1 MGRILIGNIKGPQGE
16 AGKNFEYA
24 KTYAS
29 VSAMNADFS
38 GTDVAEGEYVV
49 ISAGI
54 DDADNGRVYRKG
66 TNSYVYVNRVN
77 GPTGP
82 RGATGPMPTLVTNLD
97 TTTAGQGALDASVGP
112 TIKGK
117 VTKEGGETG
126 DTVTTFNTSDTTTDA
141 EIIEYTAMEKLT
153 SGSPLKTLMSIM
165 SKAVKNVRWFQKL
178 LGTTDISGIGN
189 GTVTNAVS
197 TLNDAL
203 VNTTIQSYT
212 PELVRTNGT
221 TVIGQ
226 DTTGGSRT
234 GRYIKIGNKVF
245 VYATIKT
252 RIIENGEYCGITLP
266 YHAIMSKIP
275 FTVAE
280 LTQNFQAEAS
290 HINVANVNSTLS
302 IATIM
307 GTTGTSAV
315 RTAAME
321 SGTYA
326 YITFSGWYLT
336 DQ

>member
-38 GTDVAEGEYVV
+38 GTDVDEGEYVV

-82 RGATGPMPTLVTNLD
+82 RGATGPMPTLVNNLN
-97 TTTAGQGALDASVGP
+97 TTTAGQGALDAAQGP
-112 TIKGK
+112 TIAGK
-117 VTKEGGETG
+117 VTGNGGEAG
-126 DTVTTFNTSDTTTDA
+126 DTIATFTTSDTTTDS
-141 EIIEYTAMEKLT
+141 EIIKYTAMEKLT

-197 TLNDAL
+197 TLNDAIT
-203 VNTTIQSYT
+203 NYI
-212 PELVRTNGT
+212 VRVSGT
-221 TVIGQ
+221 TPSSQ
-226 DTTGGSRT
+226 TDLL
-234 GRYIKIGNKVF
+234 
-245 VYATIKT
+245 
-252 RIIENGEYCGITLP
+252 LP
-266 YHAIMSKIP
+266 YPTGFNAGNCTIVS
-275 FTVAE
+275 
-280 LTQNFQAEAS
+280 TQISVSNVWRNETYMAGYPDYVCVTSLRDQG
-290 HINVANVNSTLS
+290 INVYPVGQSS
-302 IATIM
+302 FSRPIRVTISKQKL
-307 GTTGTSAV
+307 G
-315 RTAAME
+315 
-321 SGTYA
+321 
-326 YITFSGWYLT
+326 
-336 DQ
+336 

>member
-66 TNSYVYVNRVN
+66 TSSYVYVNRVN

-117 VTKEGGETG
+117 VNKEGGETG

-197 TLNDAL
+197 TLNDTKA
-203 VNTTIQSYT
+203 NK
-212 PELVRTNGT
+212 T
-221 TVIGQ
+221 TVDAINSSLTNVVEEMLTLSYNGKSANIYFRKHLNVLSILITKEAESMALPTTWKDIGTLTNIKAPS
-226 DTTGGSRT
+226 D
-234 GRYIKIGNKVF
+234 RYIPFISS
-245 VYATIKT
+245 
-252 RIIENGEYCGITLP
+252 NGL
-266 YHAIMSKIP
+266 
-275 FTVAE
+275 
-280 LTQNFQAEAS
+280 
-290 HINVANVNSTLS
+290 
-302 IATIM
+302 
-307 GTTGTSAV
+307 TGTFRLYKDGGVRLIAHSNNAYWLQTSATV
-315 RTAAME
+315 
-321 SGTYA
+321 
-326 YITFSGWYLT
+326 LL
-336 DQ
+336 

>member
-117 VTKEGGETG
+117 VTKEGGEIG

-141 EIIEYTAMEKLT
+141 EIIEYTEMAKLT

-165 SKAVKNVRWFQKL
+165 SKAVKNVRWFQKF

-203 VNTTIQSYT
+203 VTLN
-212 PELVRTNGT
+212 LVSATRMT
-221 TVIGQ
+221 GQ
-226 DTTGGSRT
+226 ATTGAT
-234 GRYIKIGNKVF
+234 GNIALGD
-245 VYATIKT
+245 
-252 RIIENGEYCGITLP
+252 LP
-266 YHAIMSKIP
+266 NDGMTAV
-275 FTVAE
+275 VAP
-280 LTQNFQAEAS
+280 LAS
-290 HINVANVNSTLS
+290 
-302 IATIM
+302 
-307 GTTGTSAV
+307 GTSTFLRAWVSPTNNTWFLTAV
-315 RTAAME
+315 NPNTGEVLANQSISFRYWLLKFKR
-321 SGTYA
+321 S
-326 YITFSGWYLT
+326 
-336 DQ
+336 

>member
-38 GTDVAEGEYVV
+38 GTDVDEGEYVV

-82 RGATGPMPTLVTNLD
+82 RGATGPMPTLVNNLN
-97 TTTAGQGALDASVGP
+97 TTTAGQGALDAAVGP
-112 TIKGK
+112 TIDGK
-117 VTKEGGETG
+117 VTGNGGEAG
-126 DTVTTFNTSDTTTDA
+126 DTIATFTTSDTTTDT
-141 EIIEYTAMEKLT
+141 EIIEYTDMAKLT

-197 TLNDAL
+197 TLNDAFKSF
-203 VNTTIQSYT
+203 Q
-212 PELVRTNGT
+212 VRTVFIQYTVSNNGNHNANLKTLIDADMPSGYRCLGVAGYT
-221 TVIGQ
+221 TNDPNVVATSI
-226 DTTGGSRT
+226 
-234 GRYIKIGNKVF
+234 RYVDSNYSFQIREF
-245 VYATIKT
+245 ATAQI
-252 RIIENGEYCGITLP
+252 
-266 YHAIMSKIP
+266 S
-275 FTVAE
+275 
-280 LTQNFQAEAS
+280 Q
-290 HINVANVNSTLS
+290 
-302 IATIM
+302 
-307 GTTGTSAV
+307 
-315 RTAAME
+315 TAQ
-321 SGTYA
+321 
-326 YITFSGWYLT
+326 ILYLCAKS
-336 DQ
+336 

>member
-82 RGATGPMPTLVTNLD
+82 RGATGPMPTLVNNLN
-97 TTTAGQGALDASVGP
+97 TTTAGQGALDAAVGP
-112 TIKGK
+112 TIDGK
-117 VTKEGGETG
+117 VTGNGGEAG
-126 DTVTTFNTSDTTTDA
+126 DTIATFTTSDTTTA
-141 EIIEYTAMEKLT
+141 SEIIEYTDMDKLT

-197 TLNDAL
+197 TLNDAFKSF
-203 VNTTIQSYT
+203 Q
-212 PELVRTNGT
+212 VRTIFIQYTLSNNGN
-221 TVIGQ
+221 
-226 DTTGGSRT
+226 
-234 GRYIKIGNKVF
+234 Y
-245 VYATIKT
+245 
-252 RIIENGEYCGITLP
+252 
-266 YHAIMSKIP
+266 
-275 FTVAE
+275 
-280 LTQNFQAEAS
+280 
-290 HINVANVNSTLS
+290 NVNLKTLIDADIPSGYRCLGVVGYTTNDVNVVATSVRYTDSNYSFQIREFATAQISST
-302 IATIM
+302 AQ
-307 GTTGTSAV
+307 V
-315 RTAAME
+315 
-321 SGTYA
+321 
-326 YITFSGWYLT
+326 FYLCAKS
-336 DQ
+336 

>member
-82 RGATGPMPTLVTNLD
+82 RGATGPMPTLVNNLN
-97 TTTAGQGALDASVGP
+97 TTTAGQGALDAAVGP
-112 TIKGK
+112 TIDGK
-117 VTKEGGETG
+117 VTGNGGEAG
-126 DTVTTFNTSDTTTDA
+126 DTIATFTTSDTTTA
-141 EIIEYTAMEKLT
+141 SEIIEYTDMDKLT

-197 TLNDAL
+197 TLNDAKASNRTVL
-203 VNTTIQSYT
+203 LYNSGIAASSQYTLSQSIAEFRYILLQFVVTKGVSSDSVFEFYEQVVVSAHNTEAQILFAASRDSGIGVSGSLYLNGTSMYVNTITKASGIS
-212 PELVRTNGT
+212 
-221 TVIGQ
+221 
-226 DTTGGSRT
+226 SRN
-234 GRYIKIGNKVF
+234 IWLN
-245 VYATIKT
+245 VYGVDA
-252 RIIENGEYCGITLP
+252 
-266 YHAIMSKIP
+266 
-275 FTVAE
+275 
-280 LTQNFQAEAS
+280 
-290 HINVANVNSTLS
+290 
-302 IATIM
+302 
-307 GTTGTSAV
+307 
-315 RTAAME
+315 
-321 SGTYA
+321 
-326 YITFSGWYLT
+326 
-336 DQ
+336 

>member
-66 TNSYVYVNRVN
+66 TSSYVYVNRVN

-153 SGSPLKTLMSIM
+153 CGSPRKTLMSIM
-165 SKAVKNVRWFQKL
+165 SKAVKNVRWFKKL
-178 LGTTDISGIGN
+178 LGTTDISDIGN

-197 TLNDAL
+197 TLNDAFKSF
-203 VNTTIQSYT
+203 Q
-212 PELVRTNGT
+212 VRTIFIQYTLSNNGNYNT
-221 TVIGQ
+221 NLKTLIDADMPSGYRCLGVVG
-226 DTTGGSRT
+226 
-234 GRYIKIGNKVF
+234 
-245 VYATIKT
+245 YAT
-252 RIIENGEYCGITLP
+252 ND
-266 YHAIMSKIP
+266 
-275 FTVAE
+275 
-280 LTQNFQAEAS
+280 
-290 HINVANVNSTLS
+290 INVVVISMRYTDSNYSFQ
-302 IATIM
+302 IREFATAQI
-307 GTTGTSAV
+307 SN
-315 RTAAME
+315 TAQV
-321 SGTYA
+321 
-326 YITFSGWYLT
+326 FYLCAKS
-336 DQ
+336 

>member
-203 VNTTIQSYT
+203 ATKATSI
-212 PELVRTNGT
+212 T
-221 TVIGQ
+221 TV
-226 DTTGGSRT
+226 TVANTLACRVV
-234 GRYIKIGNKVF
+234 KFGNSGLSACVF
-245 VYATIKT
+245 TANAQATVNLSAYLSYVYAAFAQGTVTDNFNTAMITQTDPAHITVDPNRGSTTK
-252 RIIENGEYCGITLP
+252 YAAWFLVLGI
-266 YHAIMSKIP
+266 S
-275 FTVAE
+275 V
-280 LTQNFQAEAS
+280 
-290 HINVANVNSTLS
+290 
-302 IATIM
+302 
-307 GTTGTSAV
+307 
-315 RTAAME
+315 
-321 SGTYA
+321 
-326 YITFSGWYLT
+326 
-336 DQ
+336 

>member
-38 GTDVAEGEYVV
+38 GTDVDEGEYVV

-82 RGATGPMPTLVTNLD
+82 RGATGPMPTLVNNLN
-97 TTTAGQGALDASVGP
+97 TTTAGQGALDAAVGP
-112 TIKGK
+112 TIDGK
-117 VTKEGGETG
+117 VTGNGGEAG
-126 DTVTTFNTSDTTTDA
+126 DTIATFTTSDTTTDA
-141 EIIEYTAMEKLT
+141 EIIEYTDMAKLT

-197 TLNDAL
+197 TLNDAF
-203 VNTTIQSYT
+203 TWHSAGSI
-212 PELVRTNGT
+212 
-221 TVIGQ
+221 
-226 DTTGGSRT
+226 TGGSSILIPATWKEANIRVGLGGT
-234 GRYIKIGNKVF
+234 RFYFFSIIKLQFNFGTATSYPIKGGHYQDSGNFSHVQVNFSTQTSGAATVVIG
-245 VYATIKT
+245 I
-252 RIIENGEYCGITLP
+252 
-266 YHAIMSKIP
+266 
-275 FTVAE
+275 
-280 LTQNFQAEAS
+280 
-290 HINVANVNSTLS
+290 ANLSGNDLLSSSTLQ
-302 IATIM
+302 IIY
-307 GTTGTSAV
+307 
-315 RTAAME
+315 R
-321 SGTYA
+321 
-326 YITFSGWYLT
+326 
-336 DQ
+336 

>member
-66 TNSYVYVNRVN
+66 TSSYVYVNRVN

-197 TLNDAL
+197 TLNNAITSQTNYIKRVTISGAPVGADGSLYIHVPLDFRYAL
-203 VNTTIQSYT
+203 VVLRGVSSNGTAIYMSACCMTNYSNANEIQVLHKVSEISNAVMTHGSTTGHPVILLTLADKYKSTTID
-212 PELVRTNGT
+212 L
-221 TVIGQ
+221 
-226 DTTGGSRT
+226 
-234 GRYIKIGNKVF
+234 
-245 VYATIKT
+245 
-252 RIIENGEYCGITLP
+252 GI
-266 YHAIMSKIP
+266 SV
-275 FTVAE
+275 VACA
-280 LTQNFQAEAS
+280 LK
-290 HINVANVNSTLS
+290 
-302 IATIM
+302 
-307 GTTGTSAV
+307 
-315 RTAAME
+315 
-321 SGTYA
+321 
-326 YITFSGWYLT
+326 
-336 DQ
+336 

>member
-38 GTDVAEGEYVV
+38 GTDVDEGEYVV

-82 RGATGPMPTLVTNLD
+82 RGATGPMPTLVNNLN
-97 TTTAGQGALDASVGP
+97 TTTAGQGALDAAQGP
-112 TIKGK
+112 TIAGK
-117 VTKEGGETG
+117 VTGNGGEAG
-126 DTVTTFNTSDTTTDA
+126 DTIATFTTSDTTTDS

-197 TLNDAL
+197 TLNDSL
-203 VNTTIQSYT
+203 ICKKEYLNVTTNS
-212 PELVRTNGT
+212 NGGYSFGLSINDA
-221 TVIGQ
+221 TVIAITAHTNAGVYIIGVPMVVSTETWGQ
-226 DTTGGSRT
+226 FYKFGATPTNYVGQCNIEVW
-234 GRYIKIGNKVF
+234 YIKKGW
-245 VYATIKT
+245 
-252 RIIENGEYCGITLP
+252 
-266 YHAIMSKIP
+266 HAIP
-275 FTVAE
+275 T
-280 LTQNFQAEAS
+280 
-290 HINVANVNSTLS
+290 
-302 IATIM
+302 
-307 GTTGTSAV
+307 
-315 RTAAME
+315 
-321 SGTYA
+321 
-326 YITFSGWYLT
+326 
-336 DQ
+336 